1 MIDWLLT
8 VSSPVYYR
16 WPYRYNSALFTII
29 GLAFLSSIEH
39 LFFWR
44 YGLDRALEFVGNHPF
59 LFGILAVLAI
69 LFFTIENK
77 RSGRKISPNTLGM
90 MVNSQNAQLIDIR
103 AKKKFE
109 SGYIQGSRNIPFT
122 DLKERLAEIRAIEQ
136 PVIIIC
142 DMGVQAGAAI
152 QMIGKD
158 SVYRLEGGIGGWQ
171 GAGMPLVG
179 VKDAKSK
186 NKAKTK
192 PSLSK

>member
-1 MIDWLLT
+1 M
-8 VSSPVYYR
+8 
-16 WPYRYNSALFTII
+16 
-29 GLAFLSSIEH
+29 
-39 LFFWR
+39 
-44 YGLDRALEFVGNHPF
+44 DRALEFVGNHPF

-179 VKDAKSK
+179 VKDAKA
-186 NKAKTK
+186 KAKGKTK